1 MHKPYHKY
9 MHLMYPCMHSV
20 HAGMATAC
28 PQELSAGFE
37 NLKAVWLGTN
47 FFSTSNASEKT
58 VAIKTKF
65 LQKQAKF
72 ERNYSVKQH

>member
-47 FFSTSNASEKT
+47 FFSTSIASEKNCCYQNK
-58 VAIKTKF
+58 IP
-65 LQKQAKF
+65 AKA
-72 ERNYSVKQH
+72 SKI